1 MKFTSLLI
9 RLTALAPLLVLLAVG
24 AAIPAS
30 PELVSPASGSLTAVN
45 IVFKLDPRLSRGLYM
60 GDRWVSPPTFTQ
72 VGKGKKLTV
81 EARAEG
87 VGAGGN
93 PVAVNP
99 TWVSADPK
107 TVTVSPAQAN
117 EVEINVLRPGTTKL
131 KVEVQGVSKTLSV
144 EVSKLA
150 GTLQVDISQ

>member
-72 VGKGKKLTV
+72 VG
-81 EARAEG
+81 
-87 VGAGGN
+87 
-93 PVAVNP
+93 
-99 TWVSADPK
+99 
-107 TVTVSPAQAN
+107 
-117 EVEINVLRPGTTKL
+117 
-131 KVEVQGVSKTLSV
+131 
-144 EVSKLA
+144 
-150 GTLQVDISQ
+150 